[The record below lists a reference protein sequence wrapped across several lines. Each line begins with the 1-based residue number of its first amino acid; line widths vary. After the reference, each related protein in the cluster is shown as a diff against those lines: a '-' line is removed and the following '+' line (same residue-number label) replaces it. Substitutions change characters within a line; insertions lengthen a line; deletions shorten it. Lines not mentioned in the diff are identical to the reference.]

1 MIGEKESR
9 ILAASYQEE
18 LKKIRKRPRH
28 KRKVLRKGKK
38 RASYK

>member
-9 ILAASYQEE
+9 ILAASYLEE

-28 KRKVLRKGKK
+28 KKKVLKK
-38 RASYK
+38 RKAK